1 MTAYSC
7 HAVTISDERP
17 WSALPPRLRDVLRPG
32 LPALAEEIMA
42 AIAEA
47 VPEYDR
53 PMRGAFRR
61 GVRTGVG
68 QALAQFVDLLGAPEA
83 APSGGVYRAL
93 GRGEHRQG
101 RTLDALQA
109 AYRTGARVAW
119 RRSGEAAAA
128 AGIDADDQRRLA
140 EAIFAYIDQLAGES
154 VAGYAAAQARVA
166 GEAERRRRRLIEALV
181 EGQPQAA
188 VDAAA
193 VEAAWPLPRTLAVAV
208 ADTAERLAARLA
220 RGATPSDALRAVA
233 DPAAP
238 GSRLRAVLEGTPAGV
253 GPAVEPA
260 QAPLSHRL
268 ATGARRLADGG
279 PVFADERLPDLLV
292 SADDQLAEH
301 LSDRVLA
308 PLADDSSG
316 RLTETLRA
324 WLDAQGH
331 HPTVAAA
338 LHIHPQ
344 TVRYRLA
351 RLRERFGDKL
361 DDPEQ
366 RLALQLALRARTCI
380 RVGEAWHSKLPTST

>member
-166 GEAERRRRRLIEALV
+166 GEAERRRTRLIEALV

-208 ADTAERLAARLA
+208 ADTAERLPARPGGGAAGRRPRTLAAAGGAPAGGLAARLG
-220 RGATPSDALRAVA
+220 RGATASAALRVA
-233 DPAAP
+233 AAPAAP
-238 GSRLRAVLEGTPAGV
+238 GSRLRTVLEGTPAGV

-268 ATGARRLADGG
+268 ATGARR
-279 PVFADERLPDLLV
+279 
-292 SADDQLAEH
+292 
-301 LSDRVLA
+301 
-308 PLADDSSG
+308 
-316 RLTETLRA
+316 
-324 WLDAQGH
+324 
-331 HPTVAAA
+331 
-338 LHIHPQ
+338 
-344 TVRYRLA
+344 
-351 RLRERFGDKL
+351 
-361 DDPEQ
+361 
-366 RLALQLALRARTCI
+366 
-380 RVGEAWHSKLPTST
+380 